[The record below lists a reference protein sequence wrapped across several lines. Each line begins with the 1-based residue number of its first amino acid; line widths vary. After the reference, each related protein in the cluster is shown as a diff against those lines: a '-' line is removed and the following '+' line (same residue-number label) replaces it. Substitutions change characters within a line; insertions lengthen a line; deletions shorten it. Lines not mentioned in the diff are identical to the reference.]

1 MSFDTLYQSR
11 APVTQPQ
18 ALAELSVVAL
28 LRDVVT
34 DDGVTVPA
42 GTEGTIVGVWGG
54 GEAYEVEFDEPV
66 VGNATVQA
74 DALRS
79 V

>member
-18 ALAELSVVAL
+18 GLAELSVVAL
-28 LRDVVT
+28 LREVVT

-42 GTEGTIVGVWGG
+42 GTEGTIVGVWAD
-54 GEAYEVEFDEPV
+54 GEAYEFDEPV
-66 VGNATVQA
+66 VGNATVRA
-74 DALRS
+74 DALRA

>member
-18 ALAELSVVAL
+18 GLAELSVVVL
-28 LRDVVT
+28 LHDVVT
-34 DDGVTVPA
+34 YDGMTVPA
-42 GTEGTIVGVWGG
+42 EAEGTIVGIWGD

-66 VGNATVQA
+66 VGNATVRA
-74 DALRS
+74 DALRA

>member
-11 APVTQPQ
+11 APATQPQ
-18 ALAELSVVAL
+18 SLAELSMVAL
-28 LRDVVT
+28 LRDVMT

-42 GTEGTIVGVWGG
+42 GTEGTIVGIWAN

-66 VGNATVQA
+66 VGNATVRV
-74 DALRS
+74 DALRA

>member
-11 APVTQPQ
+11 APVTPPQ
-18 ALAELSVVAL
+18 ALAELGVVVL

-34 DDGVTVPA
+34 DDGVPIPA
-42 GTEGTIVGVWGG
+42 GTEGTIVGIWAD

-66 VGNATVQA
+66 AGNATVRA
-74 DALRS
+74 DALRA

>member
-18 ALAELSVVAL
+18 HRAELNFVTL
-28 LRDVVT
+28 LREVLT
-34 DDGVTVPA
+34 DDGLTVPA

-66 VGNATVQA
+66 VGNATVRA
-74 DALRS
+74 DVLR
-79 V
+79 